1 MATNRYFQN
10 SIKDQNLISELNR
23 ELIQQAGQDVMYM
36 PRTLVKEDLILD
48 EDVLSQFDVKYDI
61 EMFIKTFDNFG
72 GPDDTI
78 TKFGLDVNDELI
90 LTVHADRFQTV
101 TGMDHPLEGDLIWFP
116 LSQGLF
122 EIKYVENEQPF
133 YQVGKNYVF
142 DLTCE
147 IFQYSGEKIDTGV
160 AAIDQIES
168 ENAYSI
174 DLLLA
179 VGGVG
184 TYAPN
189 EPVYQGGTLATA
201 TAKAIVSSWT
211 PGTRKLRVYNIV
223 GTFATDTYV
232 TGDTSGANWD
242 LTSTDDQL
250 LPTVPFADNKILETD
265 GDSILDF
272 SEMDPWSEG
281 DL

>member
-1 MATNRYFQN
+1 MATNSYFQN

-61 EMFIKTFDNFG
+61 EMFIKTFENFG
-72 GPDDTI
+72 GPDDSI

-147 IFQYSGEKIDTGV
+147 LFQYSGEKIDTGV

-179 VGGVG
+179 VGGLG
-184 TYAPN
+184 TYTPN

>member
-1 MATNRYFQN
+1 MATNSYFQN
-10 SIKDQNLISELNR
+10 STKDQNLISELNR

-61 EMFIKTFDNFG
+61 EMFIKTFGNFG

-179 VGGVG
+179 VGGLG
-184 TYAPN
+184 TYTPN

-250 LPTVPFADNKILETD
+250 LPTVPFAYNKILETD
-265 GDSILDF
+265 VDSILDF